1 MLLSTIRRWF
11 AVAVMSLLLVIMS
24 LPLAMAPS
32 VALAQGTYIS
42 VNPTSGPPGAQVT
55 ASGGGFPANVT
66 VQIWFDQTDTGARA
80 TTDSQGNFKTNFN
93 VPSNATPGLHPV
105 YATDGRENASTP
117 FTVSTVAVQKVWTAD
132 GNNSA
137 KTSFVPGDTIR
148 YVVQVK
154 NWGSST
160 VTATFTFRA
169 TGPLQIFYWSGSG
182 SVATGTPTFYSPS
195 TVPGNAPAGKYTLTV
210 TVTYNGVSS
219 SGQSTFTVATVKV
232 QKVWTANGNNN
243 ARTYFGPGDTIHYI
257 AQVKNFNSTTV
268 TATFTFVASGPQQI
282 FYWSGSGSVA
292 TGTPTF
298 YSPSTVPTGAPLG
311 TYTLKVTVTYNGVS
325 SSGQSQFTVVS
336 DKVAHAIDWA
346 ESQLGSQNWNGL
358 CEKFVENAYG
368 TSGQYPTAQDAYNKL
383 HTSTNWSPN
392 IGALVWFAPNASNG
406 NAGHIGIYIGQNQ
419 FISATYNG
427 VQINDMTS
435 WSNNIAPYEGWGN
448 APSSWPGR

>member
-195 TVPGNAPAGKYTLTV
+195 TVP
-210 TVTYNGVSS
+210 
-219 SGQSTFTVATVKV
+219 
-232 QKVWTANGNNN
+232 
-243 ARTYFGPGDTIHYI
+243 
-257 AQVKNFNSTTV
+257 
-268 TATFTFVASGPQQI
+268 
-282 FYWSGSGSVA
+282 
-292 TGTPTF
+292 
-298 YSPSTVPTGAPLG
+298 TGAPLG